1 LKVFDNWLDYDI
13 VAQPTGGAAPQRVS
27 VKSYTFTNKSADF
40 IGYVR

>member
-1 LKVFDNWLDYDI
+1 LKVPDNRLDYDI

-27 VKSYTFTNKSADF
+27 VKSYAFTNKSADF